1 MTERLDTIETKI
13 AFLEQANAEL
23 SDVVYRQ
30 RQELEKLQAR
40 LDNLVTRLETAQT
53 PPTSYTAEDEKP
65 PHY

>member
-1 MTERLDTIETKI
+1 MIGRLDTIETKI

-30 RQELEKLQAR
+30 RLELERLQAR
-40 LDNLVTRLETAQT
+40 LDNLVTRLGTAQS